1 LPPRL
6 RRQVAAAVH
15 VVDPDVPLSDWT
27 PLTALVAQ
35 ALAPTR
41 LVLWLM
47 AGFGV
52 LTLLLAAVGLYGV
65 VAYAAGER
73 RREFGVRLALGAS
86 RGAVSRLVLRQ
97 GLRLALAGV
106 AAGLLLAML
115 GGRLLQ
121 SYLYRVRA
129 WDPLTLAV
137 APLLLAA
144 VLVAACLL
152 PARRAARLDPV
163 QTLRQE

>member
-1 LPPRL
+1 
-6 RRQVAAAVH
+6 
-15 VVDPDVPLSDWT
+15 
-27 PLTALVAQ
+27 
-35 ALAPTR
+35 
-41 LVLWLM
+41 
-47 AGFGV
+47 
-52 LTLLLAAVGLYGV
+52 
-65 VAYAAGER
+65 
-73 RREFGVRLALGAS
+73 
-86 RGAVSRLVLRQ
+86 VLRQ

-163 QTLRQE
+163 ETLRQE